1 MAEAQKDQAQA
12 PPEENPILL
21 AKKRAAERIK
31 ARFHHKERHPMNV
44 EKAKQWFLKEK
55 SLEKKGFSKEKQ
67 LQELRHR
74 LFYIAPRPTILKLLQ
89 EKPAA

>member
-21 AKKRAAERIK
+21 AKKKAAERIK
-31 ARFHHKERHPMNV
+31 ARFHQEERHNMNV

-55 SLEKKGFSKEKQ
+55 SLEKKGFSKENQ
-67 LQELRHR
+67 LREMEYR
-74 LFYIAPRPTILKLLQ
+74 LFYISPRPTIEKLLQ
-89 EKPAA
+89 EKKAA

>member
-31 ARFHHKERHPMNV
+31 ARFHQEGRHNMNV
-44 EKAKQWFLKEK
+44 EKAHQWFLKVK
-55 SLEKKGFSKEKQ
+55 SLEKEGFSKEKQ
-67 LQELRHR
+67 LELYRQR

-89 EKPAA
+89 ESQAA